1 MSEDF
6 YELSIGPDSIEK
18 CRSIHKEIID
28 FGVSEEEKIKLIS
41 LLSFELENINLMRK
55 IQDSIKSSKNIQP
68 EESIEEVN
76 IPKQKI
82 LIN

>member
-6 YELSIGPDSIEK
+6 YELSIGPESIEK
-18 CRSIHKEIID
+18 CRSIHREIIN

-55 IQDSIKSSKNIQP
+55 IQESIKSSKNIHP
-68 EESIEEVN
+68 EENLEESN
-76 IPKQKI
+76 NLKQKL
-82 LIN
+82 LIK